1 MKRFPVDI
9 ADAIWV
15 ATAMLHES
23 EGIHESFSRGR
34 ICDQVIK
41 EIDSS
46 KNAGSIMHNISVHCL
61 ANRPARSKSDNHC
74 KLYREG
80 MGRYRLYRSGEDD
93 RDPSRRG
100 CHVEP
105 DRERLPPEHHGRI
118 EWYHRVYCAK
128 KAPPPA
134 TRTRMGGRTGV
145 MRQGGAGHFVPG
157 SIPARGMLPSR
168 KDMMKPLLRGMMDG
182 KEHPT
187 VDLKCILKKH
197 FGLTEAGL
205 KTRRVNYE
213 LGWAKTYLTKIGL
226 ARCPR
231 RGHLQITKYG
241 RKLVNGK
248 GRPDRIT
255 RRCVEALG
263 MDPSLVDG
271 QYLGAL

>member
-1 MKRFPVDI
+1 MKSLPVKV

-15 ATAMLHES
+15 STAMLHAS

-34 ICDQVIK
+34 ICDQVVK

-61 ANRPARSKSDNHC
+61 ANRPAKSKSDNHC
-74 KLYREG
+74 KLYRESR
-80 MGRYRLYRSGEDD
+80 GRYRLYRSGEDD

-105 DRERLPPEHHGRI
+105 DRERLPPEHRKWI

-134 TRTRMGGRTGV
+134 TRTRTGGRTGV
-145 MRQGGAGHFVPG
+145 MRQGSTEHFVPG
-157 SIPARGMLPSR
+157 NIPAPDMLPSR

-187 VDLKCILKKH
+187 VDLKCILKRH

-226 ARCPR
+226 ARYPR

-248 GRPDRIT
+248 GCPDRIT